1 MSRRLAA
8 NSASDLVRAERDIR
22 ARIGEQPLDFAA
34 MAAVSNIYRAA
45 NEIRNHMER
54 KVLADEELSWAAFT
68 VLFVLWIWGD
78 QQTRH
83 LAAEAGVTKGTLTG
97 VLKTLEKRGL
107 AKRRAHADDGRLV
120 LVGLEPK
127 GLAVIERL
135 FPAFNAGEA
144 MVSANLTHEE
154 KDQLASLLRKIIRSA
169 EDI

>member
-8 NSASDLVRAERDIR
+8 DSASDLVQAERDIR
-22 ARIGEQPLDFAA
+22 ARIGAQPLDFAA

-45 NEIRNHMER
+45 NVIRNHMER
-54 KVLADEELSWAAFT
+54 KVLADEDLSWAAFT

-83 LAAEAGVTKGTLTG
+83 LAEEAGVTKGTLTG

-107 AKRRAHADDGRLV
+107 AQRRGHDGDGRLV

-127 GLAVIERL
+127 GVAVIERL
-135 FPAFNAGEA
+135 FPAFNMGEA
-144 MVSANLTHEE
+144 LMSSSLTEPE

-169 EDI
+169 EEG